1 MAASLQYGA
10 ATITPGFLARKS
22 KILSDLSVPDA
33 EYTDLS
39 PKGSV
44 DEGIRDLIRDIN
56 ALDGLVTTSSC
67 AGRVSIFVEGSKR
80 TNKKRKTDTADDG
93 NPQAIEQAAGQVPSQ
108 LDGGKIEDQNQA
120 ENEDEG
126 EFANKEGDA
135 GRRFALSGG
144 KGEGRWLYV
153 SHDPV
158 DNNVKSSYH
167 EMFGL
172 VPGDGIPRTS
182 TSGDANM
189 RLIRFH
195 YEPMIL
201 HVMTA
206 TLYHAHPVL
215 AAASHAGF
223 RESGLQSLRC
233 LEVLHSNSPDQQ
245 SPSTDHASHSPVVAV
260 RSAGLALE
268 SVIGYCEDSNGDSE
282 PLLRSLVTEEY
293 LRMLVAL
300 ANERFEVN
308 KERVER
314 FRSRLLDLYKT
325 APDAAPRTA
334 HRKKP
339 SDWEDPQARK
349 ARKRQEGLKR
359 QAEKAQQKEFNSN
372 PEDTDV
378 DMSVSF

>member
-1 MAASLQYGA
+1 MAASLQYGD
-10 ATITPGFLARKS
+10 ATITPGFVARKS

-67 AGRVSIFVEGSKR
+67 AGRVSIFVEGSKK

-93 NPQAIEQAAGQVPSQ
+93 NPQLIEQAAGQVPSQ
-108 LDGGKIEDQNQA
+108 LDGGKIDDRNQDENQDED
-120 ENEDEG
+120 

-135 GRRFALSGG
+135 GWRFALSGG

-167 EMFGL
+167 ELFGL

-195 YEPMIL
+195 YEPM
-201 HVMTA
+201 VR
-206 TLYHAHPVL
+206 
-215 AAASHAGF
+215 AAIFHDIF
-223 RESGLQSLRC
+223 
-233 LEVLHSNSPDQQ
+233 D
-245 SPSTDHASHSPVVAV
+245 
-260 RSAGLALE
+260 
-268 SVIGYCEDSNGDSE
+268 
-282 PLLRSLVTEEY
+282 
-293 LRMLVAL
+293 LVAMRL
-300 ANERFEVN
+300 TSSRSYTLWLPRFTTLTQ
-308 KERVER
+308 
-314 FRSRLLDLYKT
+314 F
-325 APDAAPRTA
+325 
-334 HRKKP
+334 
-339 SDWEDPQARK
+339 
-349 ARKRQEGLKR
+349 
-359 QAEKAQQKEFNSN
+359 
-372 PEDTDV
+372 
-378 DMSVSF
+378 